1 MSTSSRLARLLR
13 SARRALSGAPLAA
26 LVVLLPLSAACAA
39 DHKARASCP
48 PAAQTL
54 TAERLREGLANA
66 RDHGFL
72 WRISKDGH
80 ASYLYGTI
88 HAAKFEWMFPGP
100 TIIDAIRSSDTI
112 ALELDVL
119 NRDIQD
125 RLAASIGPHRTDPLP
140 PQLVRRIEQQM
151 AAECVD
157 AATWSKFAPEFQIA
171 SLSVMAARRDGFD
184 PANAADLVLA
194 VLGRNLRKSV
204 VSLETPEAQM
214 QALQMPTQEETIEF
228 VTSGLDELDH
238 HRLLALGVCLDPGFG
253 VGYLEVVERG
263 AGAAHARLAGHH
275 FLVDLRREAFGGPG
289 RLIPDVAPLRLHQL
303 AERVAP
309 RRLVRRVDEHA
320 VDVEYRPMEL
330 CLHVPSSRPWISIA
344 RGWSCGP
351 VGTPTGPRRTARGRR
366 RRRRPGRA
374 G

>member
-125 RLAASIGPHRTDPLP
+125 RLAANIGPHRTDPLP

-228 VTSGLDELDH
+228 VTSGLDELESGRARPLLNRLAKAWADSDYDELARYEQWCECLRTASDRAAMK
-238 HRLLALGVCLDPGFG
+238 RLLDDRNPLLATAIDSLHASGKQVFAAVGSLHMIGPNGLPALMRQR
-253 VGYLEVVERG
+253 GYKVEQG
-263 AGAAHARLAGHH
+263 D
-275 FLVDLRREAFGGPG
+275 F
-289 RLIPDVAPLRLHQL
+289 
-303 AERVAP
+303 P
-309 RRLVRRVDEHA
+309 R
-320 VDVEYRPMEL
+320 
-330 CLHVPSSRPWISIA
+330 
-344 RGWSCGP
+344 
-351 VGTPTGPRRTARGRR
+351 
-366 RRRRPGRA
+366 
-374 G
+374 